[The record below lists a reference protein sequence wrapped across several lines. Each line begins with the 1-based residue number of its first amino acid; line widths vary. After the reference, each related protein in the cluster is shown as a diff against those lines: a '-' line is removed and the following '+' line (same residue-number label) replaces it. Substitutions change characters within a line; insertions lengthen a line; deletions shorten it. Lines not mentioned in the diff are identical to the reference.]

1 MAQFVAINPNVE
13 VNGQTVLSLVNGL
26 GPFRTK
32 GIEILKECGI
42 SNIKLDNWY
51 SQQAWLNA
59 FKHISKNT
67 GSSTL
72 LLIGKSIPDNAQF
85 PSEIDD
91 IFKALSSIDIAYHM
105 NHRLDGKTLF
115 DKQTGSMTEGIGHY
129 HYKKVSNN
137 EIEIK
142 CDNPYP
148 CDFDKGIVMQMA
160 NRFRPSNARAKIV
173 HDESGCRKNGD
184 ESCIYRVTW

>member
-1 MAQFVAINPNVE
+1 ME
-13 VNGQTVLSLVNGL
+13 
-26 GPFRTK
+26 
-32 GIEILKECGI
+32 
-42 SNIKLDNWY
+42 
-51 SQQAWLNA
+51 
-59 FKHISKNT
+59 
-67 GSSTL
+67 
-72 LLIGKSIPDNAQF
+72 
-85 PSEIDD
+85 
-91 IFKALSSIDIAYHM
+91 
-105 NHRLDGKTLF
+105 KTLF